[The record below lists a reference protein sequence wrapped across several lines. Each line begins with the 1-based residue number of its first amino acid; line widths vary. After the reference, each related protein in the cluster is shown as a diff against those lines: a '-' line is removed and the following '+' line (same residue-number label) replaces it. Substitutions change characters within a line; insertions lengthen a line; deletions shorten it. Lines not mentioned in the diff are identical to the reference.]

1 MADQQPAMPHEPA
14 VQFRI
19 RWEWLLP
26 LLLVLAGAVVYANSF
41 GREII
46 WDDQELPAQAQ
57 TLREPAQWLRV
68 FSSNEAG
75 SATAGAEGR
84 LLYRPL
90 TWLSHL
96 IDLRLWGDRVR
107 GYHITNLLLH
117 LLSTLLVYAIG
128 LSLLGSWADRGAV
141 PGKGSRWPAWLAA
154 LLFAIHPIHTEAVTW
169 INGRADLLS
178 TCFYLLSFWLYL
190 FYRRR
195 EQLWVLLISLLAFLL
210 ALLSKE
216 VAITLPLAIALFV
229 LCFDPSPW
237 RAPFRQL
244 GRSRA
249 VKAIVEALPYLAV
262 AVLYLTLRLVVFG
275 RVFGTADRTAG
286 GLPLAAQVVALYLRL
301 LVLPY
306 PLKAL
311 RPLSDLQAISGV
323 GAWLALVAVGIV
335 LLLGV
340 AALHRWRLLGF
351 AVLLFFV
358 TVLPVSGLFSAG
370 DYAAERFLY
379 LPSVAVCLA
388 AGVLLA
394 WLWQRQRTVTLA
406 LILVIA
412 LPWAVLTLSR
422 NSIWRDGLTFWSKTV
437 QDSPSSAAA
446 HSHLGLVYLNQ
457 GKAAQAM
464 AELSRAVELDPED
477 GDAQNSLGIG
487 YYSQGQLD
495 LAETAFLKAVGL
507 SPAPAVAYY
516 NLGAAYGA
524 QGKSDEA
531 IAAYQKSLEIN
542 PRSTA
547 ARVNLGF
554 LFAGLER
561 WEEAQAQFQGAL
573 EVDPGLVVAHNG
585 LAQILFQQGQ
595 SAGAIA
601 EYQAA
606 LRIDPQSVDAMNG
619 LGLVYLN
626 TGQTEQA
633 AALFEQ
639 ALELAPNYAAAHF
652 NLALAYHDAGQDDK
666 AIKELQAV
674 LELQPDNQEAQQL
687 MEEWRTP

>member
-1 MADQQPAMPHEPA
+1 MADQQPAMPHEPV
-14 VQFRI
+14 VQLRI

-26 LLLVLAGAVVYANSF
+26 LLLVLAGAAVYANSF

-90 TWLSHL
+90 TWLSQL

-128 LSLLGSWADRGAV
+128 LSLLGSWADRGTV

-154 LLFAIHPIHTEAVTW
+154 LLFAIHPVHTEAVTW

-178 TCFYLLSFWLYL
+178 TCFYLVAFWLYL
-190 FYRRR
+190 LYRRR
-195 EQLWVLLISLLAFLL
+195 EQLWVLFISLLAFLL

-216 VAITLPLAIALFV
+216 MAITLPLAIALFV

-237 RAPFRQL
+237 RAPLRQL

-262 AVLYLTLRLVVFG
+262 AVLYLTLRLAVLG

-311 RPLSDLQAISGV
+311 RPLSDLQTISGV
-323 GAWLALVAVGIV
+323 GAWLAPVVVGVV

-340 AALHRWRLLGF
+340 AALRRWRLQGF
-351 AVLLFFV
+351 AVLFFSV

-379 LPSVAVCLA
+379 LPSLAVCLA
-388 AGVLLA
+388 AGALLA
-394 WLWQRQRTVTLA
+394 RLWQRQRTVALA

-412 LPWAVLTLSR
+412 LPWMVLTLAR
-422 NSIWRDGLTFWSKTV
+422 NGVWQDRLTFWSKAV
-437 QDSPSSAAA
+437 QDSPNSATA
-446 HSHLGLVYLNQ
+446 HSHLGLVYLDQ
-457 GKAAQAM
+457 GQAAQAM
-464 AELSRAVELDPED
+464 AELGRAVELDPQD
-477 GDAQNSLGIG
+477 SDSQNSLGMG
-487 YYSQGQLD
+487 YYVQGQLD
-495 LAETAFLKAVGL
+495 QAETAFLKAAELG
-507 SPAPAVAYY
+507 PGAAVAHF
-516 NLGAAYGA
+516 NLGVVYGA
-524 QGKSDEA
+524 QGRSEEA
-531 IAAYQKSLEIN
+531 VQAYQKALEID

-547 ARVNLGF
+547 AKVNLGF
-554 LFAGLER
+554 LFTSLER
-561 WEEAQAQFQGAL
+561 WEESYAQFQGAL
-573 EVDPGLVVAHNG
+573 EIDPELVVAHNG
-585 LAQILFQQGQ
+585 LGLILFRQGQ
-595 SAGAIA
+595 PDDAIA

-606 LRIDPQSVDAMNG
+606 LRLDPKSVDTMNG

-633 AALFEQ
+633 TALFEQ
-639 ALELAPNYAAAHF
+639 AIELAPGYAAAHF
-652 NLALAYHDAGQDDK
+652 NLALAYHDAGQNDK
-666 AIKELQAV
+666 ALQELQAV
-674 LELQPDNQEAQQL
+674 LELEPDNQDAQQL
-687 MEEWRTP
+687 MEEWQAP